1 MENPL
6 KKENLGWEPFSD
18 NVEWSSK
25 KLQNMISADTKTD
38 AKQKTTGSCILFHR
52 SDLLKT
58 WNTM

>member
-1 MENPL
+1 M
-6 KKENLGWEPFSD
+6 GWEPFSD